1 MKVQNLKIDFI
12 LASIKFLAQK
22 VVPVYYNLNS
32 VFQTNEMKRIILS
45 IHCCLRRYDIKSH
58 QQRKIKFSIFDFT
71 TWISNIALTLYKNLG
86 KENIMEKKKKSKR
99 S

>member
-1 MKVQNLKIDFI
+1 MCCSTILGMTVQNLKIDFI

-45 IHCCLRRYDIKSH
+45 IHCILRRYDIKSL
-58 QQRKIKFSIFDFT
+58 QQRKIKFSILQLGY
-71 TWISNIALTLYKNLG
+71 LTLHSLSLKIWG
-86 KENIMEKKKKSKR
+86 KKI
-99 S
+99 